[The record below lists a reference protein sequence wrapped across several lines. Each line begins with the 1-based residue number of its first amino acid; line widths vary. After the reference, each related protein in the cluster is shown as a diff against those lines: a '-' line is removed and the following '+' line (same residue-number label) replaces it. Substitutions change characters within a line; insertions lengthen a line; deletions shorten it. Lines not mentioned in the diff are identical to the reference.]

1 MSVQPKKHLGQH
13 FLIDKNISRK
23 IVATFSGFQG
33 VKNVLEI
40 GPGKGAI
47 TQFFLD
53 KSDINLHVIE
63 LDTESI
69 EYLKTHFPKLEGK
82 IHKADFL
89 KLDLN
94 VVFGDHPFAV
104 VGNFPYNI
112 SSEILFKC
120 LEYRN
125 QIPEIM
131 GMFQRE
137 LAERVAQSPGSKQYG
152 ILSVMLQ
159 TYYDIEHC
167 FTVSESVF
175 NPPPKVKSSVIRC
188 TRNHR
193 KELPVD
199 ENLHEKV
206 VKATFNQ
213 RRKTIRNGLK
223 GIVDVQLL
231 PDHPFLKQ
239 RAEKL
244 TVKDFIELTSLVE
257 KYI

>member
-23 IVATFSGFQG
+23 IAATFSRFQG

-47 TQFFLD
+47 TQFFLEED
-53 KSDINLHVIE
+53 DINLHVIE
-63 LDTESI
+63 LDHESI
-69 EYLKTHFPKLEGK
+69 EYLKLYFPKLEGK
-82 IHKADFL
+82 IHQADFL
-89 KLDLN
+89 KLD
-94 VVFGDHPFAV
+94 FSTIYGDQPFAV

-120 LEYRN
+120 LENRN

-137 LAERVAQSPGSKQYG
+137 LAERIAESPGSKQYG

-159 TYYDIEHC
+159 TYYDIENC
-167 FTVSESVF
+167 FTVSETVF

-193 KELPVD
+193 NQLPVN
-199 ENLHEKV
+199 ESLHERV

-213 RRKTIRNGLK
+213 RRKTVRNGLK
-223 GIVDVQLL
+223 SVVDVQLL

-244 TVKDFIELTSLVE
+244 TVEDFIELTSLVE
-257 KYI
+257 KSI